1 MFSLNRAQVIG
12 NVTRDPEVRTTSG
25 GQSVVNFSVAT
36 NRTWMDANKQKQE
49 DTQFHNIVAWG
60 KLAEICG
67 QFLGKGRKVYVEGR
81 LQTRDWESQ
90 DGQKR
95 RTTEI
100 VAENMII
107 LDRAGAVGR
116 PAGSTDTFGGA
127 QMEPT
132 MSEIA
137 PAPVMDDIKVED
149 IPF

>member
-1 MFSLNRAQVIG
+1 MFSLNKAQIIG

-36 NRTWMDANKQKQE
+36 NRTWLDANKQKQE

-67 QFLGKGRKVYVEGR
+67 QFLAKGRKVYVEGR

-100 VAENMII
+100 VAENKII
-107 LDRAGAVGR
+107 LDRAGTTTRVAAQND
-116 PAGSTDTFGGA
+116 PFGGA
-127 QMEPT
+127 PMEPT
-132 MSEIA
+132 ISEINPS
-137 PAPVMDDIKVED
+137 PALDEIKVEV